1 MPDLRGSLLAWEQWK
16 TDVYALAKATLN
28 TPHALA
34 ACETLTI
41 VIVRR
46 LQRGCAVRIDG
57 EEVAA
62 ALQAPDYGVSYTAS
76 CHLLAT
82 INVTIQRACG
92 DDGGVGR
99 PRRFRA
105 RRTHS

>member
-1 MPDLRGSLLAWEQWK
+1 MPDLRFSLLAWEQWK

-57 EEVAA
+57 EES
-62 ALQAPDYGVSYTAS
+62 LQPSRRQTTEFRT
-76 CHLLAT
+76 L
-82 INVTIQRACG
+82 
-92 DDGGVGR
+92 
-99 PRRFRA
+99 PRVICSPRS
-105 RRTHS
+105 T